1 MSIWG
6 KVLGTLF
13 GAMFAKIPGAIL
25 GFIVGHLFDK
35 GYSQDFNQMGGFG
48 RFFVDK
54 DSVKNQAVFFHAL
67 FSVLGHLAKA
77 DGRVTEAEIKVATQ
91 LMDDMGLTGDIRKE
105 AQQAFREGKA
115 ADFPFKD
122 ILKEFYDSC
131 YGRRDIIQIYLE
143 ILIQAAYSDGRLDVK
158 EQKILL
164 DVGQHLGFKKQD
176 LMYLISAFEAEMR
189 FRRDRYQQSQNAKQT
204 GTRSSQSQG
213 AGWRPR
219 SKAEQKRSREEQAE
233 KTWDD
238 FDEEAYYEQQ
248 RDKYSRKSYKDRGD
262 WQEDSGWGGATGND
276 QSQYSSRGSYRREQP
291 YSHADKLKDA
301 YRILGISD
309 KSDGKSI
316 KKAYR
321 KLMNEHHPDKLVS
334 KGLPKQ
340 ALDIAKKKA
349 QDIQAAYEL
358 VKKEKAL

>member
-25 GFIVGHLFDK
+25 GFVVGHMFDK

-77 DGRVTEAEIKVATQ
+77 DGRVTENEIRVATQ

-164 DVGQHLGFKKQD
+164 DVGQHLGFKKQE
-176 LMYLISAFEAEMR
+176 LLYLISAFEAEMR
-189 FRRDRYQQSQNAKQT
+189 FRQDSARQSQ
-204 GTRSSQSQG
+204 RSRQSAQG
-213 AGWRPR
+213 SKGPGWRPR
-219 SKAEQKRSREEQAE
+219 SKAEQKKSREEKAD
-233 KTWDD
+233 KSWDD
-238 FDEEAYYEQQ
+238 FDEEAYYDQQ
-248 RDKYSRKSYKDRGD
+248 RDKYSRKNYKDRGD
-262 WQEDSGWGGATGND
+262 WEDGKG
-276 QSQYSSRGSYRREQP
+276 QRQQYQQRYSQ
-291 YSHADKLKDA
+291 ADKLRDA

-309 KSDGKSI
+309 KSDGKTV

-340 ALDIAKKKA
+340 ALEIAKQKA

-358 VKKEKAL
+358 VKKDKSL